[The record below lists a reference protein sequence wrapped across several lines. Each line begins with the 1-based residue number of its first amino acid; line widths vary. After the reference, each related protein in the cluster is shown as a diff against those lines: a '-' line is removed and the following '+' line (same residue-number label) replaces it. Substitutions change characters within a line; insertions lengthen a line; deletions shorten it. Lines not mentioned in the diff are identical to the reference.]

1 MKHVIHVC
9 YIIEK
14 IIWPLLLICRESYSG
29 SSKSKESLNLKPDEV
44 ALTEEPW
51 DSTLEEARSK
61 QDEAR
66 LLMMNRNEELRNEA
80 LMSKQDA
87 ERAMNENESLK
98 KQIEEEKAE
107 NSKLKEADGK
117 SKQEIQDL
125 KSKIEEME
133 TENEKLKKQVK
144 DSVEVVNLYG

>member
-1 MKHVIHVC
+1 M
-9 YIIEK
+9 
-14 IIWPLLLICRESYSG
+14 
-29 SSKSKESLNLKPDEV
+29 
-44 ALTEEPW
+44 TEEPW